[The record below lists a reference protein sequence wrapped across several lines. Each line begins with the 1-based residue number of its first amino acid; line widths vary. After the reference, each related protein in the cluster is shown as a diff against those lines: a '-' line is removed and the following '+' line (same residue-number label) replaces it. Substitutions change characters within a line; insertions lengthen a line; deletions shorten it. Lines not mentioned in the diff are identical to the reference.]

1 MLFLLSSLQME
12 PASFIL
18 FITLLFTISFMMNG
32 ENANAIN
39 PVCNSPTATDSY
51 ESLEEGWKYA
61 I

>member
-1 MLFLLSSLQME
+1 MLFLLSSLEME

-18 FITLLFTISFMMNG
+18 FITLLFAISFMMNG

-39 PVCNSPTATDSY
+39 PVCNSRTATDSY